1 MKKLIPAI
9 LILAVCAGGGWWLV
23 KSGKFA
29 SHPEGEIPERLLIKA
44 EKRDIDFS
52 VEVAGDVAP
61 SFQLEVK
68 SEVSG
73 KIKGLH
79 VEAGNQVK
87 TGDLLCEIDDRDLM
101 TEKQSVLTEIDGAKL
116 EMDKDRRNFDRAREL
131 FDAKLISREQFDNLS
146 SEFDIAQNNLVR
158 AQRKLEITEEKLRK
172 TKITSPIDGTV
183 LTLPVIEGQVVVAA
197 ASVNSGTT
205 LMTVANLDKLLVQTH
220 VNQVD
225 VARLKVD
232 QEVKLKAE
240 SLRDILMNG
249 KISFIAPVATVKSNV
264 KGFDIEAT
272 IENPNAR
279 LRPGMTVNL
288 NIPIARADSAVSVPI
303 SAVFRGDGNK
313 KVVYVRNGAATE
325 KREVRIGITNFDYAE
340 IKDGVQE
347 GEIVML
353 IEPDHPN
360 IEAAAP
366 VRPPGSKPS
375 GNKSGGGS
383 KKQRSS

>member
-1 MKKLIPAI
+1 MKKTIIALIVLGA
-9 LILAVCAGGGWWLV
+9 LGGTGWWLV
-23 KSGKFA
+23 KTGHLGGPAK
-29 SHPEGEIPERLLIKA
+29 EEIPARLLIKA

-61 SFQLEVK
+61 SFQLDVK

-79 VEAGNQVK
+79 VEAGDTVK
-87 TGDLLCEIDDRDLM
+87 SGDLLAEIDDRDLM
-101 TEKQSVLTEIDGAKL
+101 TEKQSVLSEIDGAKL
-116 EMDKDRRNFDRAREL
+116 EMEKDKRNYERSKEL
-131 FDAKLISREQFDNLS
+131 FDAKLVSREQFDNLT
-146 SEFDIAQNNLVR
+146 SEYDISQNNLTK
-158 AQRKLEITEEKLRK
+158 AQRKLEITEERLRK

-183 LTLPVIEGQVVVAA
+183 LVLPVIEGQVVVAA

-232 QEVKLKAE
+232 QPVKLKAD
-240 SLRDILMNG
+240 SLKDVNMSG
-249 KISFIAPVATVKSNV
+249 KISFIAPVATVKNSV

-288 NIPIARADSAVSVPI
+288 NIPIAKADSAVAVPI

-313 KVVYVRNGAATE
+313 KVVYVRNGVATE
-325 KREVRIGITNFDYAE
+325 RREVRIGVTNFDYAE

-347 GEIVML
+347 GEVVML

-360 IEAAAP
+360 IESAVPIHPNNGKPPAA
-366 VRPPGSKPS
+366 K
-375 GNKSGGGS
+375 GS

>member
-1 MKKLIPAI
+1 MKKLV
-9 LILAVCAGGGWWLV
+9 LATVIVAALAGGGWWLV
-23 KSGKFA
+23 KTGKIGGD
-29 SHPEGEIPERLLIKA
+29 SHEAIPERLLTKA

-61 SFQLEVK
+61 SFQLDIK

-79 VEAGNQVK
+79 VEAGDTVK
-87 TGDLLCEIDDRDLM
+87 SGDLLAEIDDRDLL
-101 TEKQSVLTEIDGAKL
+101 TEKQSLLTEIDGAKL
-116 EMDKDRRNFDRAREL
+116 EMEKDKRNYERSKEL
-131 FDAKLISREQFDNLS
+131 FESKLVSREQFDNLT
-146 SEFDIAQNNLVR
+146 SEFDISQNNLVR
-158 AQRKLEITEEKLRK
+158 AQRKLEIMEEKLRK
-172 TKITSPIDGTV
+172 TKVISPIDGTV

-205 LMTVANLDKLLVQTH
+205 LMTVANLEKLLVQTH

-232 QEVKLKAE
+232 QAVRLKVD
-240 SLRDILMNG
+240 SLKDVTMSG
-249 KISFIAPVATVKSNV
+249 KISFIAPVATVKNSV

-272 IENPNAR
+272 IENPSAR

-288 NIPIARADSAVSVPI
+288 NIPIAKADSAISVPI
-303 SAVFRGDGNK
+303 SAIFRGDGNK
-313 KVVYVRNGAATE
+313 KVVYVRNGEATE
-325 KREVRIGITNFDYAE
+325 RREVKIGVTNFDFAE

-347 GEIVML
+347 GETVLL

-360 IEAAAP
+360 MESAVPIHSNT
-366 VRPPGSKPS
+366 GKPA
-375 GNKSGGGS
+375 KSS